1 MGNVSADGRQLWLSG
16 RFDDEVYVFDT
27 QTGKVE
33 RIPVGLLYR
42 WTVDPGN
49 VAPMAGLERDVGQQ
63 AAEAV

>member
-42 WTVDPGN
+42 WTGTVSRSGVRDDLQGN
-49 VAPMAGLERDVGQQ
+49 DLRPFQPWA
-63 AAEAV
+63 